1 MHRPLDVLLA
11 IDHLAFL
18 SAKEKLNLA
27 QAVAGTAALVALSRE
42 AVGEIVGRS
51 LAETWR
57 PARAVQTAAAE
68 LRNLTRCG
76 VGCIFYGDG
85 RYPPQLRE
93 IYDPPFLLFYRGAP
107 PNNDAPSV
115 AVVGTRRPTS
125 LGRTAAF
132 RLGME
137 LAGLG
142 ITVVSGLA
150 RGIDVEAHEGC
161 LAAGGR
167 ALAVLGNGLSDVYP
181 PSSRDLAHRIL
192 AAGGCLLSEL
202 PSENRAER
210 YNFPERN
217 RIISGLA
224 RSVVVVQAPAKSGAL
239 ITADHGLEQ
248 GRDLFVHA
256 DGIGGVAGRG
266 GQVLSEQGAPVIGC
280 AQDILQDWAWKA
292 GVARLC
298 GPLEAVP
305 PEGLR
310 GNPGRRLARLLELEL
325 TGGARL
331 HNGTYYGSWSGRGS
345 GAGGVDRTGN
355 A

>member
-1 MHRPLDVLLA
+1 VHRPLHFLLA
-11 IDHLAFL
+11 IDHLASL
-18 SAKEKLNLA
+18 SAKEKLILA
-27 QAVAGTAALVALSRE
+27 QAVADTAGLLELGRE
-42 AVGEIVGRS
+42 AAERIVGRRLS
-51 LAETWR
+51 GAWR
-57 PARAVQTAAAE
+57 PARAVQAAEAE

-107 PNNDAPSV
+107 PANDAPCV

-125 LGRTAAF
+125 RGRTAAY

-137 LAGLG
+137 LAQWG

-181 PSSRDLAHRIL
+181 PSSRDLARRIL

-202 PSENRAER
+202 ASDDRAEQ
-210 YNFPERN
+210 YTFPERN

-256 DGIGGVAGRG
+256 EGLPGVAGRG
-266 GQVLSEQGAPVIGC
+266 GQELCLQGAPVITC
-280 AQDILQDWAWKA
+280 AQDILRDWAWE
-292 GVARLC
+292 AR
-298 GPLEAVP
+298 A
-305 PEGLR
+305 EGLR
-310 GNPGRRLARLLELEL
+310 GALGPAPPAGPQGHPGKRLARLLELEL
-325 TGGARL
+325 AGKGKL
-331 HNGTYYGSWSGRGS
+331 HNGTYYGSAAGRGS
-345 GAGGVDRTGN
+345 EPSGMDRTANG
-355 A
+355 